1 MSYYFSKKIESGFD
15 EAVEQVTAKLAEHGF
30 GIITRIDM
38 SKTFKEKLNVDF
50 QRYLILGACNP
61 NFAYQALRIENK
73 IGTML
78 PCNIRMPQF
87 ETWPRILAGRSGV
100 RHGHGRPAPP

>member
-38 SKTFKEKLNVDF
+38 SKTFKEKLNVDVSLPYSEQESILKIRTLTCQEITQIPEF
-50 QRYLILGACNP
+50 YEVSEFDKNFKLIA
-61 NFAYQALRIENK
+61 
-73 IGTML
+73 
-78 PCNIRMPQF
+78 
-87 ETWPRILAGRSGV
+87 
-100 RHGHGRPAPP
+100 